1 MHNATVDRISHSH
14 RTGTIDSINERKTLQ
29 VVLLTFV
36 TMAVEI
42 AAGYATGSM
51 ALLADGWHMGTHAF
65 ALGISYVGYRLARKY
80 ADSDGFSF
88 GTGKISV
95 LAGYTSA
102 IFLGLA
108 ALWMI
113 IESLDRLFHPV
124 DIAFNE
130 AIFVTIIG
138 LSVNLVSVLI
148 LRDSGNHHNHEH
160 TPGHSHHQTHTHHD
174 DHNYRAAYLHVL
186 ADTLTSILAVTAL
199 LSGRLL
205 GWWFMD
211 PLMGLAG
218 GFLIVRWAYLLIK
231 STAVILVDGIAGED
245 VKQEIRRAVESDND
259 SRIADLHVWRVGS
272 GEIAVIVSVVTGQ
285 DRKPEEYQTRIKKVQ
300 DLMHLSVEVHSC
312 ETPNCGCLAN
322 G

>member
-1 MHNATVDRISHSH
+1 MHDATVNRISHSH
-14 RTGTIDSINERKTLQ
+14 RTGTIDSNSERRTFQ
-29 VVLLTFV
+29 VVLLTLV

-65 ALGISYVGYRLARKY
+65 ALGVSYVGYRLARRY

-108 ALWMI
+108 AVWMI
-113 IESLDRLFHPV
+113 VESLDRLFHPV

-130 AIFVTIIG
+130 AIVVTIIG
-138 LSVNLVSVLI
+138 LSVNLISVLI
-148 LRDSGNHHNHEH
+148 LRDSGIHHHHEH
-160 TPGHSHHQTHTHHD
+160 SSEHDHQTHTHHH

-186 ADTLTSILAVTAL
+186 ADALTSVLAIVAL
-199 LSGRLL
+199 LSGRFL

-218 GFLIVRWAYLLIK
+218 GFLIIRWAHLLIK
-231 STAVILVDGIAGED
+231 NTATILVDGAAGDEI
-245 VKQEIRRAVESDND
+245 KQKIREAVESDQD
-259 SRIADLHVWRVGS
+259 SRIADLHVWRIGS
-272 GEIAVIVSVVTGQ
+272 NEIAVIVSVVTGQ
-285 DRKPEEYQTRIKKVQ
+285 DRKPEEYQARIEKISG
-300 DLMHLSVEVHSC
+300 LMHLSVEVHSC
-312 ETPNCGCLAN
+312 ETPNCLCSALP
-322 G
+322 